1 MRKMKDSGVEWI
13 GEIPE
18 KWSVWKMKHLA
29 SEPMQYGANATG
41 VEYSESLPRYV
52 RITDITTNRT
62 LSNEGKQSLP
72 TEIAEEYI
80 LDDGDI
86 LFARSGATAGKS
98 FYYESK
104 YGDCA
109 FAGYLIRFKADFQK
123 VNSKFL
129 YYYTLTQ
136 AYEEWSQQI
145 FIQATI
151 QNISAE
157 KYNGLRFAIPNNIEQ
172 QNEIVEYLDK
182 KCAEIDALIDA
193 KEKTNSLLKE
203 QRQSII
209 YEAVTKGL
217 DPDVPTKDSGIEWIG
232 EIPDSWKVCKI
243 KHFAEGEDGVKIGPF
258 GSALTNRLIND
269 GDYNVYSQ
277 ANLIGAD
284 FSKTNHTINEETFTQ
299 LNNYEVLPGDI
310 CVSMMGTIGKCK
322 VVPDGIK
329 PGIMD
334 SHLIKIRLDST
345 VNPKFFEYVYDKDN
359 SGVCFVQMKMESKGS
374 IMDGLNSKIVKNL
387 LFPLPPIEEQDFI
400 VKYLEEKC
408 EEIDSLIKSN
418 NITIDNLKEYRK
430 SIIFEAV
437 TGKVE
442 I

>member
-123 VNSKFL
+123 ANSKFL

-157 KYNGLRFAIPNNIEQ
+157 KYNGLRFAIPDNIEQ

-182 KCAEIDALIDA
+182 KCAEIDSLIEA
-193 KEKTNSLLKE
+193 KEKTNALLKE

-217 DPDVPTKDSGIEWIG
+217 NSDVPMKDSGIEWIG
-232 EIPDSWKVCKI
+232 DVPETWDVKKI
-243 KHFAEGEDGVKIGPF
+243 KYCFDLVAGATPKSSNSEYWDGNIVWITPADYKTEDVFIEKGHKNITDEGMQ
-258 GSALTNRLIND
+258 SCATTLIPENC
-269 GDYNVYSQ
+269 
-277 ANLIGAD
+277 II
-284 FSKTNHTINEETFTQ
+284 FSKRAPVGLVAINRVPLCTNQGCISCIPHN
-299 LNNYEVLPGDI
+299 DI
-310 CVSMMGTIGKCK
+310 S
-322 VVPDGIK
+322 
-329 PGIMD
+329 
-334 SHLIKIRLDST
+334 S
-345 VNPKFFEYVYDKDN
+345 KFYYYVM
-359 SGVCFVQMKMESKGS
+359 SVF
-374 IMDGLNSKIVKNL
+374 
-387 LFPLPPIEEQDFI
+387 EEQFELFASGTTFKEISADSFANFLLPNTTFDEQVEI
-400 VKYLEEKC
+400 VNYLDKKC
-408 EEIDSLIKSN
+408 AELDTIIKSN
-418 NITIDNLKEYRK
+418 RTIIEKLKEYRK

>member
-123 VNSKFL
+123 ANSKFL

-157 KYNGLRFAIPNNIEQ
+157 KYNGLRFAIPDNIEQ

-193 KEKTNSLLKE
+193 KEKTNALLKE

-217 DPDVPTKDSGIEWIG
+217 NPDVPMKDSGSEWIG
-232 EIPDSWKVCKI
+232 EIPESWDICKLKYVVELRTEKTTNRADSSQYIGLEHIESVFGRPIQEYTAITDFEGDTLNFYKGDVLFGKLRPYLSKAWIATCSGKCSSEFWVMKPNKVNGKYLFYTALSN
-243 KHFAEGEDGVKIGPF
+243 HFIANIDHSTYGVKMPR
-258 GSALTNRLIND
+258 A
-269 GDYNVYSQ
+269 
-277 ANLIGAD
+277 
-284 FSKTNHTINEETFTQ
+284 KW
-299 LNNYEVLPGDI
+299 NYAGNQKICLPEPDEQSI
-310 CVSMMGTIGKCK
+310 ISEYLDKKCA
-322 VVPDGIK
+322 
-329 PGIMD
+329 
-334 SHLIKIRLDST
+334 
-345 VNPKFFEYVYDKDN
+345 
-359 SGVCFVQMKMESKGS
+359 
-374 IMDGLNSKIVKNL
+374 
-387 LFPLPPIEEQDFI
+387 
-400 VKYLEEKC
+400 
-408 EEIDSLIKSN
+408 EIDALIEAN
-418 NITIDNLKEYRK
+418 NTTIEKLKEYRK
-430 SIIFEAV
+430 SVIFEAV

-442 I
+442 V